1 MLEWE
6 HGVVASDTL
15 FDGAVVSF
23 DFGYVFVARGDVE
36 SSVEVSQFATHGFE
50 LVVGKDDGNAK
61 TASYICAN
69 DSFKML
75 DDMAIFHCLKFTS

>member
-1 MLEWE
+1 MEWE

-23 DFGYVFVARGDVE
+23 DFGYVLVARGDVE
-36 SSVEVSQFATHGFE
+36 SRVEVSQIAAHGFE
-50 LVVGKDDGNAK
+50 LVIGKDDGNAK

-75 DDMAIFHCLKFTS
+75 DDIAIFHCVQFTS

>member
-1 MLEWE
+1 MERK
-6 HGVVASDTL
+6 HGVVASDAL
-15 FDGAVVSF
+15 LDGAVVSF
-23 DFGYVFVARGDVE
+23 DFGYVFVAGGNVE

-61 TASYICAN
+61 TAGYICAN

-75 DDMAIFHCLKFTS
+75 DDVAIFHCVQFTS